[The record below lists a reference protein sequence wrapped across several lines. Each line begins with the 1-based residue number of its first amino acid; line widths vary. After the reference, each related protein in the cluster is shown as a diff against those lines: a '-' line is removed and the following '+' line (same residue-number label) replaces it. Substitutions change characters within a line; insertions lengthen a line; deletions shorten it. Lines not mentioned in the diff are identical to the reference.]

1 MKKRVGILL
10 LQLGTPDAPTASALR
25 KYLGQ
30 FLSDPRVVDWP
41 KILWKPVLN
50 GIILTFRPAKSAA
63 KYKLIWNEKTG
74 SPLMH
79 YSMRQVECLQ
89 EKFPEVVVHLGMT
102 YGNPSVD
109 SAIDAFRSKGIDRI
123 IAFPMFPQYSATTTA
138 AATDAL
144 YKSLSRQSIKRV
156 PDIRIVPPH
165 PEHQAYIES
174 LATTIEEDLG
184 RLPWKPEKFV
194 ISFHG
199 IPIRYCRQGDIYAT
213 HVKQTTRK
221 LVERLGWKKGSWR
234 QTFQSRFGPE
244 KWLKPYM
251 EDHLRELA
259 EEGIRRVFV
268 VAPGFTA
275 DCLETIDE
283 IGREF
288 LEVFHEAGGEELR
301 LCPCLNDHPSW
312 IGAMEKIVRHEGHGW
327 L

>member
-1 MKKRVGILL
+1 MDGKVGILL
-10 LQLGTPDAPTASALR
+10 LQLGTPDAPTAGALR

-41 KILWKPVLN
+41 KIIWKPVLN

-63 KYKLIWNEKTG
+63 KYKLIWDEKFG
-74 SPLMH
+74 SPLMRH
-79 YSMRQVECLQ
+79 SIRQVEFLQ
-89 EKFPEVVVHLGMT
+89 ERFPDALVALGMT
-102 YGNPSVD
+102 YGNPSVT
-109 SAIDAFRSKGIDRI
+109 SAVDALRAKGVDRI

-144 YKSLSRQSIKRV
+144 YKSLSRQSVKRV
-156 PDIRIVPPH
+156 PDIRMVPPH
-165 PEHQAYIES
+165 PEHPKYIEA
-174 LATTIEEDLG
+174 LATIIEEDLS
-184 RLPWKPEKFV
+184 RLTWVPERFV

-199 IPIRYCRQGDIYAT
+199 IPIRYCRQGDIYAE
-213 HVKQTTRK
+213 HVKRTTRR

-234 QTFQSRFGPE
+234 QAFQSRFGPE

-251 EDHLRELA
+251 EDYLRELA
-259 EEGIRRVFV
+259 EEGVRRIFV

-275 DCLETIDE
+275 DCLETVDE

-312 IGAMEKIVRHEGHGW
+312 ISAMEQIVREEGQGW
-327 L
+327 I

>member
-1 MKKRVGILL
+1 MDKKVGILL
-10 LQLGTPDAPTASALR
+10 LQLGTPDAPTSSALR
-25 KYLGQ
+25 RYLGQ

-41 KILWKPVLN
+41 KILWRPVLN
-50 GIILTFRPAKSAA
+50 GIILVFRPAKSAA

-79 YSMRQVECLQ
+79 YSIRQAECLQ
-89 EKFPEVVVHLGMT
+89 EKFPNVIVQFGMT
-102 YGNPSVD
+102 YGNPSIE
-109 SAIDAFRSKGIDRI
+109 SAIDDLRRKGVDRI

-144 YKSLSRQSIKRV
+144 YKSLSRKSIKRV

-165 PEHQAYIES
+165 PEHPLYIES
-174 LATTIEEDLG
+174 LATTIEEDLS
-184 RLPWKPEKFV
+184 RLLWTPERFI

-221 LVERLGWKKGSWR
+221 LVERMGWKKGSWR

-259 EEGIRRVFV
+259 EEGIRRVFI

-288 LEVFHEAGGEELR
+288 LEVFHEAGGEELK

-312 IGAMEKIVRHEGHGW
+312 IHAMEQIIRHEGYGW